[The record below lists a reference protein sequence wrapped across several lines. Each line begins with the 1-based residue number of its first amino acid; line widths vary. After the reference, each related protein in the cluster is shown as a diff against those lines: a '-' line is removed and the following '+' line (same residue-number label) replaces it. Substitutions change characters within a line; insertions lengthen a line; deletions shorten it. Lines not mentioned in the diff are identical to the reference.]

1 MAQEPSKSENF
12 LNIKDIMEM
21 IPHRYPF
28 LLIDR
33 VFDIV
38 PGERAVG
45 IKNVTINEQFF
56 SGHFGN
62 HPIMPG
68 VLIVEAMAQTAA
80 ITVIQSL
87 DSENKNSLVYF
98 LSIEQAKFRKPVTPG
113 DSLRIFVEKAQERGG
128 VWKFKGS
135 AKVEEI
141 LVAEATFTA
150 MIMEQE

>member
-56 SGHFGN
+56 SGHFGD